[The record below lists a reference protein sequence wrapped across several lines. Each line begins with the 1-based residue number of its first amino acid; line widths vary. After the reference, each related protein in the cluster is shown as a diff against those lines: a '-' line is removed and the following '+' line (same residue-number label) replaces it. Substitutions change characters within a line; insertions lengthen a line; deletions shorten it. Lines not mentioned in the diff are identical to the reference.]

1 MENST
6 HDYTLHLFLVSF
18 VCETFNVGRGR
29 FLTIGRQ
36 TLAWPFG
43 MVTPYSQLINNIRTR
58 ICYINFI
65 ILIRNEYS
73 GTYTIEVYIVYIV
86 LTM

>member
-29 FLTIGRQ
+29 FLTIGRKPEHGRS
-36 TLAWPFG
+36 AWLHP
-43 MVTPYSQLINNIRTR
+43 IHN
-58 ICYINFI
+58 
-65 ILIRNEYS
+65 
-73 GTYTIEVYIVYIV
+73 
-86 LTM
+86 